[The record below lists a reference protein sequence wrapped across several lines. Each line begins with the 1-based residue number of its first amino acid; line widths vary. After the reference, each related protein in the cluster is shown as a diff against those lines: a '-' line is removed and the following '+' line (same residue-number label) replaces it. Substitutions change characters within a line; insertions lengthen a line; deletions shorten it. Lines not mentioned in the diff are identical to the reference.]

1 MKIQVANIQKQS
13 FGGVL
18 RNFAKFTAKHLC
30 QSLFLNKVAGSSLF
44 MEHIWWLLVILQI
57 WFLKEKI
64 WSKWPPFYKQQVA
77 SVLLESCYYNFIE
90 IVNVQVNK
98 SVSKQFHFKSS
109 NIRGYQKPAF
119 SKLKLFE
126 KDYFWKIMQM
136 IFCYT
141 ISWLWGF
148 CKNIL
153 KKLNLDSEKR
163 TFRGKNADFNV
174 P

>member
-44 MEHIWWLLVILQI
+44 MEHLWWLLVILQI

-64 WSKWPPFYKQQVA
+64 LSKWPPFYKQQVA

-90 IVNVQVNK
+90 IVIFKWTKACLNNFISNLQILEDTK
-98 SVSKQFHFKSS
+98 SLLFQNS
-109 NIRGYQKPAF
+109 NYLRRI
-119 SKLKLFE
+119 SFE
-126 KDYFWKIMQM
+126 K
-136 IFCYT
+136 
-141 ISWLWGF
+141 
-148 CKNIL
+148 
-153 KKLNLDSEKR
+153 
-163 TFRGKNADFNV
+163 
-174 P
+174 

>member
-1 MKIQVANIQKQS
+1 MKIQVANTSEAVVRRCSVKS
-13 FGGVL
+13 VL

-44 MEHIWWLLVILQI
+44 MEHIWWLLVIIQI

-64 WSKWPPFYKQQVA
+64 LSKWPPFYKQQVA
-77 SVLLESCYYNFIE
+77 SVLLESCFYNFIE

-98 SVSKQFHFKSS
+98 SVSKQFLFKSFS

-126 KDYFWKIMQM
+126 KDYFWKIMKM
-136 IFCYT
+136 IFFYT
-141 ISWLWGF
+141 ISWL
-148 CKNIL
+148 
-153 KKLNLDSEKR
+153 
-163 TFRGKNADFNV
+163 
-174 P
+174 